1 MDSFK
6 KQIADLLSRFNSL
19 KLALDLDKKQIKIRE
34 LEADSAKPDFWQDAA
49 FAGQMMKELSFLQ
62 AEKATIEKLDKKIND
77 CLSML
82 DLAKEESEAG
92 DDLIRS
98 ELEKEIREVDKL
110 LTKQEFKIF
119 LSGEYDKSDTILSI
133 HAGQGGTEAMD
144 WVTML
149 LRMYTRYIENKGW
162 KYEVIDET
170 PGEEVGLKSVIL
182 SVSGQYAYG
191 FLKGEAG
198 THRLVRQSPFN
209 ANNLRQTSF
218 ALVEV
223 MPQVEDDSQII
234 VKEEDIEFDAF
245 RSGGHGGQNVNKVST
260 AVRIKH
266 LPTGIVVTSQSQRYQ
281 AQNRANAMKLLKAK
295 LWLLKQEQLQKE
307 KKQLKGE
314 HKIAGWG
321 NQIRSYV
328 LHPYH
333 LVKDLRT
340 GYETSQAQTVLDGD
354 LEDFIQAQI
363 RLLPALQGQAL
374 QG

>member
-1 MDSFK
+1 MDSLK
-6 KQIADLLSRFNSL
+6 KQIADLILRFNSL
-19 KLALDLDKKQIKIRE
+19 KHALALDKKQIKIRE
-34 LEADSAKPDFWQDAA
+34 LEADSAKADFWQDSTQ
-49 FAGQMMKELSFLQ
+49 AGQLMKELALLQ
-62 AEKATIEKLDKKIND
+62 EEKATVEKLDKKIND

-82 DLAKEESEAG
+82 DLAKDELATADETIKA
-92 DDLIRS
+92 
-98 ELEKEIREVDKL
+98 ELEKAIKEIDKL
-110 LTKQEFKIF
+110 LTQQEFKIF
-119 LSGEYDKSDTILSI
+119 LSGEYDKSDAILSI

-162 KYEVIDET
+162 RYEIIDQT
-170 PGEEVGLKSVIL
+170 PGEEAGLKSVTL
-182 SVSGQYAYG
+182 SVAGHYSYG

-198 THRLVRQSPFN
+198 AHRLVRQSPFN

-234 VKEEDIEFDAF
+234 VKEEDIEFEAF

-266 LPTGIVVTSQSQRYQ
+266 LPTGLVVASQSQRYQ

-295 LWLLKQEQLQKE
+295 LWILKEEQLQKE

-314 HKIAGWG
+314 YKIAGWG

-340 GYETSQAQTVLDGD
+340 SYETSQAQAVLDGE
-354 LEDFIQAQI
+354 LEDFIQTEI
-363 RLLPALQGQAL
+363 RQL
-374 QG
+374 